1 MGKVSIPGVIYLIIG
16 AVVASDRSYLNN
28 LGTVAHLVSAI
39 VAILGWP
46 LVLLGVNLHL
56 VF

>member
-1 MGKVSIPGVIYLIIG
+1 MGKVSIPSIIYLIIG
-16 AVVASDRSYLNN
+16 AIVASDRGYLNN
-28 LGTVAHLVSAI
+28 LGTVAHLVSAL
-39 VAILGWP
+39 VAILVWP